1 MVPRS
6 GLHGEGIMSATS
18 HNPENPLS
26 MKTVLSH
33 VVVPVIMGLAMA
45 LAYLGGFHKPAPH
58 GVPVAVVGSAQEA
71 GAVAAGLQQ
80 KAGDALDVRTVAT
93 ADQAKDELRHL
104 KISGAYVPN
113 PKRPELLVASASS
126 DSTTSAVTKVFTK
139 VAAAE
144 NAPLTVTDVV
154 PLDEN
159 DPIGQN
165 GFFYLVT
172 LSVGSYAAAIAIGAA
187 GATRRFRERLGLLI
201 GTAVVTATA
210 QMAVASI
217 LFDMFH
223 GHGGAVWALS
233 VVYALIV
240 MGVGV
245 GLHAVVGRFSTL
257 LFSVMFVALNFTS
270 SGGVFQPAMQ
280 PGFYG
285 WLHDFWL
292 GSGFLQTLGH
302 ILYFGDADN
311 SHGMWILIGWF
322 LFGLFCLVLARLV
335 DRRRRRLHHLA
346 TSHERMRTV
355 LSRARS
361 GELTRRE
368 AMDLELEEDVA
379 V

>member
-1 MVPRS
+1 
-6 GLHGEGIMSATS
+6 MSATS
-18 HNPENPLS
+18 PRTDNPLPLR
-26 MKTVLSH
+26 TVLSH

-58 GVPVAVVGSAQEA
+58 ALPVAIVGSAQEA
-71 GAVAAGLQQ
+71 GSVAAGLQQ
-80 KAGDALDVRTVAT
+80 KAGAALDIHTVADT
-93 ADQAKDELRHL
+93 AQAEDQLRNL
-104 KISGAYVPN
+104 QISGAYVPD
-113 PKRPELLVASASS
+113 PQRPELLVASAGS
-126 DSTTSAVTKVFTK
+126 DSTTSVVTKIFTK
-139 VAAAE
+139 VAAAH
-144 NAPLTVTDVV
+144 NAPLAVTDVV

-172 LSVGSYAAAIAIGAA
+172 LSVGSYAAAIAVAAA
-187 GATRRFRERLGLLI
+187 GATRRFRERLGILV

-210 QMAVASI
+210 QLAVATI

-233 VVYALIV
+233 TVYALTV
-240 MGVGV
+240 MAVGV
-245 GLHAVVGRFSTL
+245 GLHSVVGRFSTL

-270 SGGVFQPAMQ
+270 SGGVFQPSMQ

-292 GSGFLQTLGH
+292 GSGFLQTLNH
-302 ILYFGDADN
+302 VLYFAGADN
-311 SHGMWILIGWF
+311 SHGTWILVGWSV
-322 LFGLFCLVLARLV
+322 FGLACLTLAWLV
-335 DRRRRRLHHLA
+335 ERRRQRLHQL
-346 TSHERMRTV
+346 TSSHERMRNV
-355 LSRARS
+355 LQRASS
-361 GELTRRE
+361 GELPRRE

>member
-1 MVPRS
+1 
-6 GLHGEGIMSATS
+6 
-18 HNPENPLS
+18 

-58 GVPVAVVGSAQEA
+58 GLPVAVVGSAQEA
-71 GAVAAGLQQ
+71 GALAAGLQQ
-80 KAGDALDVRTVAT
+80 KAGDALDIHTVAT

-104 KISGAYVPN
+104 KISGAYLPN
-113 PKRPELLVASASS
+113 PKRPELLVAGASS
-126 DSTTSAVTKVFTK
+126 DSTTSVVTRVFTK
-139 VAAAE
+139 TAAAQ
-144 NAPLTVTDVV
+144 NAPLAVTDVV

-187 GATRRFRERLGLLI
+187 GATRRFRERLALLI

-210 QMAVASI
+210 QLAIASI
-217 LFDMFH
+217 LFDMFR

-233 VVYALIV
+233 VVYTLIV
-240 MGVGV
+240 MAVGV

-257 LFSVMFVALNFTS
+257 LFSIVFVGLNFTS
-270 SGGVFQPAMQ
+270 SGGVLQPALQ

-292 GSGFLQTLGH
+292 GSGFLQAINH
-302 ILYFGDADN
+302 IMYFGDADN
-311 SHGMWILIGWF
+311 SHGVSILVGWF
-322 LFGLFCLVLARLV
+322 IFGISCLVLALVV
-335 DRRRRRLHHLA
+335 DRRRRRLHHLTA
-346 TSHERMRTV
+346 SHERMRHV
-355 LSRARS
+355 LDRARS

-368 AMDLELEEDVA
+368 AVDLELEEDVA